1 MQVVSR
7 PRPGGGFELYSWLFM
22 RISAILLLLLVL
34 GHLIVMHLI
43 TTTEN
48 IDFNFVAQ
56 RFATPFWR
64 SYDALML
71 LLALLHG
78 LNGVRTITEDYV
90 QSRPWRVFWTFTL
103 VTVGLVFGTIGTIVI
118 FTFQP

>member
-7 PRPGGGFELYSWLFM
+7 PRPGAGFELYSWLFM

-34 GHLIVMHLI
+34 GHLVVMHLI
-43 TTTEN
+43 NTTEN
-48 IDFNFVAQ
+48 IDFNFVAK

-64 SYDALML
+64 SYDTLML
-71 LLALLHG
+71 LLTLLHG
-78 LNGVRTITEDYV
+78 LNGVRTIVEDYV
-90 QSRPWRVFWTFTL
+90 HSRPWRVFWTFLL
-103 VTVGLVFGTIGTIVI
+103 VTVGLVFGTIGALVI